1 MNLDQL
7 QQRLQEQGVQLW
19 VDGGL
24 LRFRAPGNRLEPAL
38 LAALQ
43 KHKKDLIQRLQ
54 PQADSAPATVGPLT
68 VNQQALWFLHQSAP
82 HSPAYNVASTARI
95 RSQVNVEA
103 MKQAFLTLV
112 SRHEALRTTFESRQ
126 GEPVAKVAAHGQL
139 DFAQIDATGWD
150 ERQLQMAVQAE
161 YERPFCLSGGP
172 LMRVRLFTVAPDD
185 HVYLMVLHH
194 IIFDAWSLWLL
205 QDEFRTLYQQYAA
218 GEPGVLTSSPGR
230 YADFVRYQ
238 QQLLASPRGQQMFE
252 YWRGRLAG
260 DPPPLEL
267 PIDRVRPAKSAMRG
281 ASHHFRVP
289 AELAT
294 RLKALGRAHGATPFA
309 TFLALFKLLLHKYT
323 GQDDLVVGTTT
334 AGRTQQPFH
343 RVVGYFVNA
352 LPIRS
357 QVGEQASFA
366 NYLTQVKG
374 RVLEALEHQEY
385 PFPLL
390 VERLFPNRRG
400 SSRPL
405 CNVMFGLQKPQQ
417 FQEVTRLYGE
427 EESKVDWGG
436 LDIGRF
442 ELDQQEGQFDLTCE
456 LMETGDSYHGTLKY
470 DVELFEPETI
480 HRMAAHLLR
489 LAEAVTAD
497 PDCAVSEY
505 TLVDEA
511 ERQELLALACPKR
524 LGPPRQVLAHRL
536 FEAQAAATPDAV
548 AAVAGSVRLSYGQLN
563 AKANRLARR
572 LLAEG
577 LQAGE
582 CVPCL
587 FEGGLDT
594 AVALL
599 AIWKAGGTYVP
610 LNPTE
615 PTARLRTI
623 LDDSDAPLVLAAPK
637 ADDDAGCAHPPARPK
652 WLRLHQG
659 ELVSEPGSHN
669 GHAHN
674 GVNGGG
680 DTGNLDLE
688 LSPEQIA
695 YVIYTSGST
704 GIPKGV
710 CVSHRAFCEHVASIG
725 AEYEITAAD
734 HVLQFSNPTFD
745 PSLEQMFTAWSV
757 GALVVFRG
765 GQLWTADDL
774 WHTVANER
782 LTVINLPP
790 AYFIECT
797 EALSS
802 HRDAAQSLRLVIVG
816 GDVFPPATLE
826 AWRRLPA
833 RLLNA
838 YGPTESVVTAT
849 LFDVSR
855 HQPSTR
861 LPIGQTR
868 ANLRAYILD
877 RQGRLAPRGV
887 AGELCLA
894 GTALA
899 SGYLMDDQLTATRF
913 VADPLVPGERMYR
926 TGDLARWNN
935 RGQLEFWGRND
946 RQVKIRGYRIETGE
960 VERAL
965 ANCPGLRQAVVQVVT
980 DGTGQA
986 ALAAWVV
993 AAADHANVDGELTP
1007 GSVQAY
1013 LRTRLPAYMVPQY
1026 VQLVEALP
1034 VNASGK
1040 VDLAALPPAQL
1051 QTRQRNYRAPRN
1063 EVERLLADIW
1073 ARVLDV
1079 ERVGIDDDFF
1089 ELGGASLK
1097 SMRIAAAAA
1106 EAGMTVRDGQFRP
1119 ELIFEYPTIA
1129 ELATQLAVATDGQ
1142 AAPAPAPA

>member
-7 QQRLQEQGVQLW
+7 QQQLQEQGVQLW

-24 LRFRAPGNRLEPAL
+24 LRFRAPGNRLQPAL

-54 PQADSAPATVGPLT
+54 PQADSAPAIVGPLT

-95 RSQVNVEA
+95 RSEVNVDA
-103 MKQAFLTLV
+103 MRQAFQTLV
-112 SRHEALRTTFESRQ
+112 SRHESLRTTFESRQ

-139 DFAQIDATGWD
+139 DFAQVDAAGWS
-150 ERQLQMAVQAE
+150 ERQLQVAAQAE
-161 YERPFCLSGGP
+161 YERPFCLTSGP

-218 GEPGVLTSSPGR
+218 GEAGVLPSSPGR
-230 YADFVRYQ
+230 YADFVRHQ
-238 QQLLASPRGQQMFE
+238 QQLLSSPRGQELFE
-252 YWRGRLAG
+252 YWQSRLAG

-267 PIDRVRPAKSAMRG
+267 PLDRLRPAKSAMRG

-323 GQDDLVVGTTT
+323 GQHDLVIGTTT
-334 AGRTQQPFH
+334 AGRTQQQFH
-343 RVVGYFVNA
+343 RVVGYFVNTLA
-352 LPIRS
+352 IRS
-357 QVGEQASFA
+357 QVAEQATFA
-366 NYLTQVKG
+366 DYLTQVKG

-417 FQEVTRLYGE
+417 FQEVVRLYGE

-480 HRMAAHLLR
+480 RRMADHLLR
-489 LAEAVTAD
+489 LAEAVAAD
-497 PDCAVSEY
+497 PHRAVSEY
-505 TLVDEA
+505 SLVDEA
-511 ERQELLALACPKR
+511 EQQELLALACPKR
-524 LGPPRQVLAHRL
+524 VEPPRQVLAHRL

-548 AAVAGSVRLSYGQLN
+548 AAVAGSVRWSYGELN
-563 AKANRLARR
+563 AKANRLARQ
-572 LLAEG
+572 LLAAG
-577 LQAGE
+577 LQPGE

-587 FEGGLDT
+587 FEGGLNT

-610 LNPTE
+610 LNPSE
-615 PTARLRTI
+615 PTARLKTI
-623 LDDSDAPLVLAAPK
+623 LEDCDAPLVLAAPK
-637 ADDDAGCAHPPARPK
+637 ASDEGGCAQPPARPQ
-652 WLRLHQG
+652 WLRLHDG
-659 ELVSEPGSHN
+659 ELVSEPGSNGN
-669 GHAHN
+669 GHAY
-674 GVNGGG
+674 VNGSVS
-680 DTGNLDLE
+680 DGNLALE
-688 LSPEQIA
+688 LSPEQTA

-704 GIPKGV
+704 GAPKGV

-734 HVLQFSNPTFD
+734 RVLQFSNPTFD

-757 GALVVFRG
+757 GARVVFRG

-774 WHTVANER
+774 WQTVASER

-797 EALSS
+797 ESISS
-802 HRDAAQSLRLVIVG
+802 HLNTAQNLRLVIVG

-826 AWRRLPA
+826 AWRMLPA

-849 LFDVSR
+849 LFDVAE
-855 HQPSTR
+855 HQPGTR
-861 LPIGQTR
+861 LPVGQPR
-868 ANLRAYILD
+868 ANLRAYIFD

-899 SGYLMDDQLTATRF
+899 SGYLKDEDLTAARF
-913 VADPLVPGERMYR
+913 VADPLVPGGRMYR

-935 RGQLEFWGRND
+935 RGQLEFWGRTD

-965 ANCPGLRQAVVQVVT
+965 TSCPGLRQAAVQVVT
-980 DGTGQA
+980 DATGQA

-993 AAADHANVDGELTP
+993 AAAARPAGDDGGALTP
-1007 GSVQAY
+1007 GGVQAY

-1026 VQLVEALP
+1026 VQIVEALP

-1040 VDLAALPPAQL
+1040 VDFSALPLPTIHA
-1051 QTRQRNYRAPRN
+1051 RQRTYRAPRTL
-1063 EVERLLADIW
+1063 VEQMLADIW

-1106 EAGMTVRDGQFRP
+1106 EAGLTVRDGTFRP

-1129 ELATQLAVATDGQ
+1129 ELAPQLALAANGQ
-1142 AAPAPAPA
+1142 PAPAPA